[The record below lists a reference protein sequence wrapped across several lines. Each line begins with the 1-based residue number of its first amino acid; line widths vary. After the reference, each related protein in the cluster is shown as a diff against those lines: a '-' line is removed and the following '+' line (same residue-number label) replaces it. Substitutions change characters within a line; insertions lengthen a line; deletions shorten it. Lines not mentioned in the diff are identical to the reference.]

1 MSSTKDP
8 DELLLARE
16 VAALLRIKISTVYA
30 AAGAGRLP
38 TVTLWR
44 GRRKSLLRFRR
55 VDLEAMIAGP
65 PASSPS
71 GKKVPSRD
79 VR

>member
-1 MSSTKDP
+1 MCSTTDP
-8 DELLLARE
+8 AELLVARE
-16 VAALLRIKISTVYA
+16 VATLLRIKISTVYA

-55 VDLEAMIAGP
+55 TDIEALIAGA
-65 PASSPS
+65 PASSP
-71 GKKVPSRD
+71 GKKTLSRD

>member
-1 MSSTKDP
+1 MNTPEQQNLMNVS
-8 DELLLARE
+8 E
-16 VAALLRIKISTVYA
+16 VCHMLRIRPSTCYA
-30 AAGAGRLP
+30 AAKSGRLP
-38 TVTLWR
+38 CVVLWR

-55 VDLEAMIAGP
+55 TDIEALIAGA

-71 GKKVPSRD
+71 GKKRHSRE